1 MNTKTVK
8 GYFLWSIPFLFLA
21 CNSGPKPES
30 FLPPDPK
37 NCEWYV
43 KLDKQRDDELNK
55 IGVYM
60 LRFYPEGK
68 YTLCADL
75 LFEQGNWT
83 FDNGKKLLVLQP
95 DSLQQDVPKERYLI
109 DQSEGNNKTQFSF
122 YSTFPVDKAN
132 PDERVNVQPVTNAS
146 KSDPFAAAMHSWR
159 KKPAKEETPAQI
171 KQRTRAYLQFLLAL
185 YQHAK
190 DNNIENPGG
199 TWYAQ
204 PIKFYG
210 NKVSMAYANELTA
223 WNNCFYN
230 EAQAVEGYKLI
241 SGGLMRVKITGE
253 NDVERNI
260 NCVEQLLAS
269 IN

>member
-1 MNTKTVK
+1 VNTKTVK
-8 GYFLWSIPFLFLA
+8 GYFLWSIPFLFIA

-43 KLDKQRDDELNK
+43 KQDKQKDDVANRL
-55 IGVYM
+55 GMYA
-60 LRFYPEGK
+60 LRFYPNGN
-68 YTLCADL
+68 YVLCAEL
-75 LFEQGNWT
+75 LFEQGSWA
-83 FDNGKKLLVLQP
+83 FDNEKKLLVLKPAASP
-95 DSLQQDVPKERYLI
+95 DAPKERYLI
-109 DQSEGNNKTQFSF
+109 DQSEPGNKTQFSF

-132 PDERVNVQPVTNAS
+132 PEERVNVQAVTNVANV
-146 KSDPFAAAMHSWR
+146 DPFAATMHAWR
-159 KKPAKEETPAQI
+159 KKPTQQETPAQI

-190 DNNIENPGG
+190 ENNIENPGG
-199 TWYAQ
+199 NWYPQ

-210 NKVSMAYANELTA
+210 NKVSMAYANEVID

-260 NCVEQLLAS
+260 NCVEQLLTS

>member
-21 CNSGPKPES
+21 CNSGPKPEA
-30 FLPPDPK
+30 FLAPDPN

-43 KLDKQRDDELNK
+43 KPDKEKDESLNK
-55 IGVYM
+55 IGVYT

-75 LFEQGNWT
+75 LFEQGSWA
-83 FDNGKKLLVLQP
+83 FDNEKKLTVLKP
-95 DSLQQDVPKERYLI
+95 VVTQDDIPKERYLI
-109 DQSEGNNKTQFSF
+109 DQSDAGNKTQFSF
-122 YSTFPVDKAN
+122 YSSFPVDKAN
-132 PDERVNVQPVTNAS
+132 PDERINVEAVTNVS
-146 KSDPFAAAMHSWR
+146 KDDPFAAAMHKWR
-159 KKPAKEETPAQI
+159 AKPTSEETTAQL
-171 KQRTRAYLQFLLAL
+171 KERTKAYLQFLLAL
-185 YQHAK
+185 YRHAK
-190 DNNIENPGG
+190 DNDIENPGG
-199 TWYAQ
+199 TWYPQ
-204 PIKFYG
+204 PIKFFG
-210 NKVSMAYANELTA
+210 NKVRMAYADELA
-223 WNNCFYN
+223 DWNKCFYN

-260 NCVEQLLAS
+260 NCVEQLLTA